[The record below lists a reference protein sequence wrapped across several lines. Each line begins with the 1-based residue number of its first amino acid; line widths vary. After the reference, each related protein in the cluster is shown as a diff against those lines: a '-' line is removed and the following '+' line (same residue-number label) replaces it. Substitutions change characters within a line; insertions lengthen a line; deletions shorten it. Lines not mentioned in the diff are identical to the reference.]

1 MPTPDCF
8 DLSLQYSQ
16 QLQNLM
22 QRVGI
27 PTIKAL
33 SSACGVSIRQL
44 KRLRQGQV
52 SHMRL
57 QDLISLS
64 RVLQLPINDLISTFS
79 PDALNWASESHQ
91 EIAAL
96 EQEYQRLQVQLE
108 QQRDTLMQEFQLASL
123 QVIESWL
130 LQWPTAAYAAS
141 QNPQAPA
148 VKLLPLVRPVEQ
160 LLQQWGLEAIAP
172 VGAELPYDPQ
182 LHQLMDG
189 TAQVGDRV
197 RVRYTGYRQG
207 NRLLFRAK
215 VSPLPPTSKT
225 K

>member
-1 MPTPDCF
+1 MTTPDGF
-8 DLSLQYSQ
+8 DLSLHYTQ
-16 QLQNLM
+16 QLQSLM

-33 SSACGVSIRQL
+33 SRACGVSGRQL
-44 KRLRQGQV
+44 KRLRQGEISQ
-52 SHMRL
+52 MRL
-57 QDLISLS
+57 QDLIELS
-64 RVLQLPINDLISTFS
+64 KVLQLPINELISTFS
-79 PDALNWASESHQ
+79 PDSLNWVSESG
-91 EIAAL
+91 EAMAAL

-108 QQRDTLMQEFQLASL
+108 QQRDTLMQEFVLTSL

-148 VKLLPLVRPVEQ
+148 VKLLPLLRPVEQ

-182 LHQLMDG
+182 MHQLMDG

-197 RVRYTGYRQG
+197 KVRYTGYRLG
-207 NRLLFRAK
+207 DRLLFRAK
-215 VSPLPPTSKT
+215 VSPLPRTP
-225 K
+225 